1 MREQSHKRV
10 REIVSLAKAIQDLEA
25 AALAQ
30 GKALSRKRSSSA
42 LTTPPS
48 EPVAPDAMARA
59 HSFPGAGKSKRERKA
74 QRSVAPRTTT
84 VDIVAPAELDRAK
97 DLLLVAAAAA
107 ASSEEKAGERP
118 PLKGRQRVKSG
129 SPSPPPPDQALE
141 GLLADLG
148 LPRGA
153 TAASAKLVKGLRA
166 AVGAHLEVL
175 RNENEEFEMRRE
187 GFEAYVTK
195 RALDGVADMH
205 AEFDCV
211 TGEKMDQKEDGAEVA
226 AGVVVVEGEGDEER

>member
-10 REIVSLAKAIQDLEA
+10 REIVSLAKAIQELEA

-59 HSFPGAGKSKRERKA
+59 HSFPGAGKTKRERKA
-74 QRSVAPRTTT
+74 QKSAAPRTTP

-97 DLLLVAAAAA
+97 DLLVAAAAA
-107 ASSEEKAGERP
+107 SSSEEKAGERP

-129 SPSPPPPDQALE
+129 SPSPPPDQALE
-141 GLLADLG
+141 GILADLG

-195 RALDGVADMH
+195 RALDGVAEMH

-211 TGEKMDQKEDGAEVA
+211 TGEKKDQKEDGAEVA

>member
-48 EPVAPDAMARA
+48 EPVAPDAIARA

-74 QRSVAPRTTT
+74 QKSAAPRTTT

-97 DLLLVAAAAA
+97 DLLVAAAAA
-107 ASSEEKAGERP
+107 SSSEEKAGERP

-129 SPSPPPPDQALE
+129 SPSPPPDQALE
-141 GLLADLG
+141 GVLADLG

-153 TAASAKLVKGLRA
+153 TAASAKLVKGLRV

-195 RALDGVADMH
+195 RALDGVAEMH

-211 TGEKMDQKEDGAEVA
+211 TGEKKDQKEDGAEVA

>member
-30 GKALSRKRSSSA
+30 GKTVSRKRSSSA

-48 EPVAPDAMARA
+48 EPVAPDAIARA

-74 QRSVAPRTTT
+74 QKSAAPRTTT

-97 DLLLVAAAAA
+97 DLLVAAAAA
-107 ASSEEKAGERP
+107 AAATSEDKKAGESP

-129 SPSPPPPDQALE
+129 SPSPPPDQALE
-141 GLLADLG
+141 GILADLG

-175 RNENEEFEMRRE
+175 RNEDEEFEMRRE
-187 GFEAYVTK
+187 GFEAYVTR
-195 RALDGVADMH
+195 RALDGVAEMH

-211 TGEKMDQKEDGAEVA
+211 TGEKKDPKEDGAEA
-226 AGVVVVEGEGDEER
+226 AGMVVLEGDGDEER